1 MLIRQLG
8 VGELIYE
15 GPNVTLGMAEC
26 RADLSK
32 GDERQGVLHTGDLA
46 RIDEDGFYYIAGRK
60 KRFLKIFG
68 IRCRIG

>member
-1 MLIRQLG
+1 MEDVDPATG

-46 RIDEDGFYYIAGRK
+46 
-60 KRFLKIFG
+60 
-68 IRCRIG
+68 